1 MLKSFRQLHWTVF
14 ILAFANGVI
23 MTGFMMLLPLLPAY
37 ALQLGFGEY
46 EIGLLVASFFIGR
59 VIFQFPL
66 GILSD
71 HFGRRR
77 IIWASLLLFTLST
90 AAYALTSDMLLM
102 FVLRL
107 VQGVSSSGFLVGSQS
122 YVNDQTPT
130 QFRGLA
136 NGVMS
141 SAINIGVIA
150 GPILGGTLSQ
160 AFNLRTPFWVG
171 GVLGLGSFLLTLTMP
186 KQVAQSP
193 TTRWVAIIPHL
204 SRFRRTLAAVW
215 SVPSL
220 SLSLV
225 HFMQMAGMGIFLT
238 AVPILTAA
246 ALSWSANE
254 IALALALNGATAALA
269 SPYLGRLSDRVGR
282 ISMISLGLMISSLE
296 GLVIFLH
303 PGTAATMAALAIGG
317 LGAPAYFNAFYSLEG
332 DITRPEERGA
342 VTGFVGS
349 FGEWGSIIGSSLIT
363 PLLWKSIDVSAPMA
377 VQAIILMITLAVV
390 LVIRK
395 PLQRQVGRRGT
406 T

>member
-1 MLKSFRQLHWTVF
+1 MMFNSFRQLHWTVF

-37 ALQLGFGEY
+37 ALELGFGEY

-59 VIFQFPL
+59 VMFQFPL

-71 HFGRRR
+71 HFGRRW

-90 AAYALTSDMLLM
+90 TAYALSSSMLLM
-102 FVLRL
+102 FLLRL
-107 VQGVSSSGFLVGSQS
+107 AQGVAASGFLVGSQS
-122 YVNDQTPT
+122 YVNDLTPT
-130 QFRGLA
+130 RLRGLA

-160 AFNLRTPFWVG
+160 AFDLRTPFWVG
-171 GVLGLGSFLLTLTMP
+171 GMLGLVSFLLTLTIP
-186 KQVAQSP
+186 GQVAQSP
-193 TTRWVAIIPHL
+193 TASWVAIIPHL
-204 SRFRRTLAAVW
+204 SRFRRTIAAVW

-225 HFMQMAGMGIFLT
+225 QFMQMTGMGIFLT
-238 AVPILTAA
+238 AVPILTAEV
-246 ALSWSANE
+246 LSWSANE

-269 SPYLGRLSDRVGR
+269 SPYLGRLSDRLGR
-282 ISMISLGLMISSLE
+282 ISMICLGLLILSLE
-296 GLVIFLH
+296 GLVIYLH
-303 PGTAATMAALAIGG
+303 PGTTLTMVALALGG

-332 DITRPEERGA
+332 DITQPDERGA

-349 FGEWGSIIGSSLIT
+349 FGEWGSIIGSSLLT
-363 PLLWKSIDVSAPMA
+363 PLVWKSIDVSAPMG
-377 VQAIILMITLAVV
+377 VQALLLIITLAMV
-390 LVIRK
+390 LIIRK
-395 PLQRQVGRRGT
+395 PLQRQIG
-406 T
+406 